1 MSNKL
6 TAPVSNLVLKI
17 APTGDVTQWFGVNYE
32 LYKQFGLMGHNGIDI
47 ARPWGE
53 PMYAIEAGTVVEVKF
68 EAGGFGK
75 HVRYI
80 SDRKNKNGYYHEW
93 TYGHCSSI
101 SVNVGDKVKKGQEIA
116 KMGNTGFVVAGNTPY
131 WKTNPYAGTHLH
143 LGLREMIKPS
153 RGGWTYPLSTMVLDV
168 VNYSNG
174 FKGAIDPVPT
184 LLSLGVDEKVPDP
197 TPVDVQREKLQL
209 SLIGALSEWLKLLTK
224 K

>member
-1 MSNKL
+1 MKL

-32 LYKQFGLMGHNGIDI
+32 LYKQFDLKGHNGIDI
-47 ARPWGE
+47 VRPWGE
-53 PMYAIEAGTVVEVKF
+53 AMLAIEDGTVVEVKF
-68 EAGGFGK
+68 EASGFGK

-101 SVNVGDKVKKGQEIA
+101 CVNVGDRVKKGQEVA
-116 KMGNTGFVVAGNTPY
+116 KMGNTGFVVPGNTPY

-143 LGLREMIKPS
+143 LGLREMIRPT
-153 RGGWTYPLSTMVLDV
+153 RGGWTYPQSKMTVDV
-168 VNYSNG
+168 INYGNG
-174 FKGAIDPVPT
+174 FKGAIDPLQA
-184 LLSLGVDEKVPDP
+184 LLALGVEEKVIDP
-197 TPVDVQREKLQL
+197 TPIAVQREKLQL
-209 SLIGALSEWLKLLTK
+209 SLIGALTEWLKLLTK